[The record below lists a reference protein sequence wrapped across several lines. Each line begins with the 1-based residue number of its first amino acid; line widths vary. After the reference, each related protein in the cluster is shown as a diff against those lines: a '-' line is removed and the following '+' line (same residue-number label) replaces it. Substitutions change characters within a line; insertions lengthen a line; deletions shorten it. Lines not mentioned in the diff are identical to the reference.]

1 MYVCLCLFVCVVRQD
16 DDDYDELHPI
26 DRKFQLPSR
35 FVCMGMRVCVCV
47 CVCLFV
53 CVVRQDDDD
62 YDELDPVHY
71 T

>member
-1 MYVCLCLFVCVVRQD
+1 MHVVCVCVFVCLCCKTD
-16 DDDYDELHPI
+16 DNDYDELGPR
-26 DRKFQLPSR
+26 DCKFQRPSC
-35 FVCMGMRVCVCV
+35 FVCVCMRVCV
-47 CVCLFV
+47 FV